1 MKKKKINLLI
11 ENLFPTEKANYSL
24 FCTLSQIED
33 FMKQT
38 PKTVGILLDLGHLN
52 ISSNLLSFNRESFL
66 DKFLTK
72 FGHLLKEVHISENNG
87 FLDQH
92 LSLNKNSWQ
101 LNALKKIKEV
111 EVPFERIYCLE
122 ARNASKLEITKGL
135 NLIENVLN

>member
-1 MKKKKINLLI
+1 
-11 ENLFPTEKANYSL
+11 
-24 FCTLSQIED
+24 
-33 FMKQT
+33 MKQI

-52 ISSNLLSFNRESFL
+52 ISSNLLSFDRESFL

-92 LSLNKNSWQ
+92 LSLNKDSWQ